1 MHPNSSLQSLSAARF
16 GRLVS
21 SVYRQ
26 WRRWIDLSIIHLDLT
41 DATRMPLMALAE
53 HEGPMRQNLL
63 AETIALE
70 TTSMFRV
77 LQQLKKRGLVTW
89 VTDPCDRRAKL
100 ISLTTTGEDA
110 AKQLLTESMNVEN
123 RILAEFTAEEIA
135 TTRRVLERITHHLQ
149 YNLPR

>member
-1 MHPNSSLQSLSAARF
+1 
-16 GRLVS
+16 
-21 SVYRQ
+21 
-26 WRRWIDLSIIHLDLT
+26 
-41 DATRMPLMALAE
+41 
-53 HEGPMRQNLL
+53 MRQNLL